1 MQKLLGLLLVLCLVG
16 GCKKSPAPP
25 RAPDQDS
32 LELQYGKMPEKLPLS
47 PESAPIVEA
56 WKEFS
61 ALGGSMDVLYKATN
75 NEDLALAVDDLIE
88 KEKELSAGNYP
99 PNFDLQQV
107 KSRQLVL
114 RTYLYRLKASIE
126 ENQPTT
132 QPTVE
137 MLQAYNALRKQL
149 NLLVKNQLDTQLIL
163 DAN

>member
-1 MQKLLGLLLVLCLVG
+1 
-16 GCKKSPAPP
+16 
-25 RAPDQDS
+25 
-32 LELQYGKMPEKLPLS
+32 MPEKLPLS